1 MIVAPSYN
9 FDIGIKNYKKNRVIM
24 DSIHLKNEII
34 YKMDNLG
41 KTQFKISAVSYF
53 SGVYGKTD
61 DFSEMMLRL
70 KMNSFDKPFN
80 FFINDAGNMF
90 TDAEMG
96 EKTYYYSDNDDSIK
110 IIFCLFSRRKNL
122 TNDERATSIYSYN
135 ELKTFTRCIKT
146 FYDTAENVSFE
157 NIDVDNKFDGFTNL
171 GFDLKSFSK
180 ERLLV

>member
-1 MIVAPSYN
+1 MVVAPSYN

-41 KTQFKISAVSYF
+41 KTQFEISAVSYF

-61 DFSEMMLRL
+61 DFSEMMLRF
-70 KMNSFDKPFN
+70 KMNSFNKPFN
-80 FFINDAGNMF
+80 FFINDAGNVF

-96 EKTYYYSDNDDSIK
+96 EETYYSNNNDPIK

-122 TNDERATSIYSYN
+122 TNDGRATSIYSYN

-157 NIDVDNKFDGFTNL
+157 NIVVDNKLDNFTNL
-171 GFDLKSFSK
+171 GFDFKSFSE
-180 ERLLV
+180 ERLRV